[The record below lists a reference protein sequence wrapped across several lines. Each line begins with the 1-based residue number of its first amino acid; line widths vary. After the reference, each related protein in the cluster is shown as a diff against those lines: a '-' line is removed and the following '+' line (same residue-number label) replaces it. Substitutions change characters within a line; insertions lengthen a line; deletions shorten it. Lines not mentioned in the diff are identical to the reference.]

1 MGRTKGLFEHIDWV
15 LVGLYFLLVLL
26 GWMSIYANTYQP
38 DNSNIFDMTQEH
50 GKQLLWIGSSVVLIL
65 FILMMTGKMF
75 STYSLL
81 IYGGAMLSLVL
92 VLIIGKQVG
101 GARSWF
107 GLGSFSIQPS
117 EFAKFATLLALGS
130 FLSVPQLDLKKIK
143 NQLVV
148 GIIIGIPAFLILLQ
162 PDAGSA
168 IVYCSL
174 IFALHREGLP
184 SSYLVIGFSSIVL
197 FLLALLF
204 PFTIVAS
211 VIVGVCVLGFLLSN
225 KRKRKKVWYYYPLTA
240 VVSMAYSIS
249 VDFIYS
255 NILKTHQRNR
265 IDIILGKIEDIK
277 DIGWN
282 LYQSKIAIGSGGFSG
297 KGYLEGTQTKLNY
310 VPEQSTDF
318 IFCTVGEEWGFLGS
332 LVVIGLFLALIM
344 RLIFIA
350 ERQRSIFSRVYGY
363 GVAGIIFIHFF
374 INIGMAIGIV
384 PVIGIPLPFFSYG
397 GSSLWGF
404 TVLLFIFIQLDS
416 YRKDIL

>member
-1 MGRTKGLFEHIDWV
+1 MGRTKGLFAHVDWV

-26 GWMSIYANTYQP
+26 GWLSIYAVAYQP
-38 DNSNIFDMTQEH
+38 DHGSIFDMTQEY
-50 GKQLLWIGSSVVLIL
+50 GKQLLWIGTSVVLIL

-75 STYSLL
+75 SNYSAL

-130 FLSVPQLDLKKIK
+130 FLSIPNLDLKKLK

-184 SSYLVIGFSSIVL
+184 SSYLVIGFLAIAL
-197 FLLALLF
+197 FLMSLML
-204 PFTIVAS
+204 PFKLIAA
-211 VIVGVCVLGFLLSN
+211 IIAGGCVLVFLFSN
-225 KRKRKKVWYYYPLTA
+225 KRKRIKSWYYYPIAAIT
-240 VVSMAYSIS
+240 SMAFSFS

-255 NILKTHQRNR
+255 TILKAHQRNR
-265 IDIILGKIEDIK
+265 IDIILGKINDK
-277 DIGWN
+277 SGVGYN
-282 LYQSKIAIGSGGFSG
+282 LYQSKIAIGSGGFAG
-297 KGYLEGTQTKLNY
+297 KGFLEGTQTKFNF

-344 RLIFIA
+344 RLVFIA
-350 ERQRSIFSRVYGY
+350 ERQRSVFSRVYGY

-374 INIGMAIGIV
+374 INIGMAIGV
-384 PVIGIPLPFFSYG
+384 LPVIGIPLPFFSYG

>member
-1 MGRTKGLFEHIDWV
+1 MRNKGLFENIDWV
-15 LVGLYFLLVLL
+15 LVGLYFLMVFL
-26 GWMSIYANTYQP
+26 GWLSIYAAAYQP
-38 DNSNIFDMTQEH
+38 DHSSILDMSQEY
-50 GKQLLWIGSSVVLIL
+50 GKQLMWIGTSVILII
-65 FILMMTGKMF
+65 FILLMTGKIF
-75 STYSLL
+75 SNYSSI
-81 IYGGAMLSLVL
+81 IYGGAILSLIL

-101 GARSWF
+101 GAKSWF
-107 GLGSFSIQPS
+107 GLGPFSIQPS

-130 FLSVPQLDLKKIK
+130 FLSTPHLDLRKLR
-143 NQLVV
+143 NQIVAGL
-148 GIIIGIPAFLILLQ
+148 IIGAPVFLILLQ

-168 IVYCSL
+168 IVYSSL

-184 SSYLVIGFSSIVL
+184 SSYLLIGFSSVAL
-197 FLLALLF
+197 FLMGLLF
-204 PFTIVAS
+204 PFKISALVITVA
-211 VIVGVCVLGFLLSN
+211 VGLAFYFAN
-225 KRKRKKVWYYYPLTA
+225 KRKRRKRWFFYPIIGLIA
-240 VVSMAYSIS
+240 MGFSVS

-255 NILKTHQRNR
+255 NILEAHHRNR
-265 IDIILGKIEDIK
+265 IDIILGKIEDNS
-277 DIGWN
+277 GAGYN

-297 KGYLEGTQTKLNY
+297 KGFLEGTQTKFNF

-332 LVVIGLFLALIM
+332 LLIVGLFLGLIL
-344 RLIFIA
+344 RIIYIA
-350 ERQRSIFSRVYGY
+350 ERQRSVFSRVYGY

-374 INIGMAIGIV
+374 INIGMAVGLL

>member
-1 MGRTKGLFEHIDWV
+1 MRTKGLFAHIDWV
-15 LVGLYFLLVLL
+15 LVGLYFLLVFL
-26 GWMSIYANTYQP
+26 GWLSIYSAAFQP
-38 DNSNIFDMTQEH
+38 DHSNIFDMSQEY
-50 GKQLLWIGSSVVLIL
+50 GKQLLWIGTSAVLIL

-75 STYSLL
+75 SNYSAL

-130 FLSVPQLDLKKIK
+130 FLSIPQLDLKKLR
-143 NQLVV
+143 NQIVV
-148 GIIIGIPAFLILLQ
+148 GLIIGIPAFLILLQ

-168 IVYCSL
+168 IVYSSL

-184 SSYLVIGFSSIVL
+184 SSYLVIGFSAIAL
-197 FLLALLF
+197 FLMALMMPFKILAL
-204 PFTIVAS
+204 I
-211 VIVGVCVLGFLLSN
+211 IGVVCLLGFIFSN
-225 KRKRKKVWYYYPLTA
+225 KRRRKKVWYYYPVAAAL
-240 VVSMAYSIS
+240 SMAYSFS

-255 NILKTHQRNR
+255 NILKAHQRNR
-265 IDIILGKIEDIK
+265 IDIILGNIEDNS
-277 DIGWN
+277 GVGYN
-282 LYQSKIAIGSGGFSG
+282 LYQSQIAIGSGGFAG
-297 KGYLEGTQTKLNY
+297 KGFLEGTQTKFKF

-332 LVVIGLFLALIM
+332 LVIIGLFLALIM

-350 ERQRSIFSRVYGY
+350 ERQRSVFSRVYGY

-374 INIGMAIGIV
+374 INIGMAIGIL

>member
-1 MGRTKGLFEHIDWV
+1 MGRTKGLFSNIDWV
-15 LVGLYFLLVLL
+15 LVGLYFLLVFM
-26 GWMSIYANTYQP
+26 GWLSIYAAAYQP
-38 DNSNIFDMTQEH
+38 DHSSIFDMTQEY
-50 GKQLLWIGSSVVLIL
+50 GKQLLWIGTSILLIL

-75 STYSLL
+75 STYSVL

-130 FLSVPQLDLKKIK
+130 FLSIPQLDLKKLK

-168 IVYCSL
+168 IVYSAL

-184 SSYLVIGFSSIVL
+184 SSYLVIGFSLIAL
-197 FLLALLF
+197 FLMALMLPFKILAIIIGVICLLSF
-204 PFTIVAS
+204 VF
-211 VIVGVCVLGFLLSN
+211 SN
-225 KRKRKKVWYYYPLTA
+225 KRKRRRVWYYYPLA
-240 VVSMAYSIS
+240 GLLSMGFSIS

-255 NILKTHQRNR
+255 NILKAHQRNR
-265 IDIILGKIEDIK
+265 IDIILGNIEDK
-277 DIGWN
+277 SGVGYN

-297 KGYLEGTQTKLNY
+297 KGYLEGTQTKFNF

-332 LVVIGLFLALIM
+332 LVIVGLFSALIM

-350 ERQRSIFSRVYGY
+350 ERQRSVFSRVYGY